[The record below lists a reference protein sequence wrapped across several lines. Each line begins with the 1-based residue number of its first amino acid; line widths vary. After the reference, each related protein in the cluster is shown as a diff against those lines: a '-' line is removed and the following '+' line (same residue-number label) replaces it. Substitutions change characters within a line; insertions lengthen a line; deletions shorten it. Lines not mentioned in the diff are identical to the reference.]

1 MRPIMHRGV
10 QRIINR
16 KHGVEPLEDQA
27 MMQIYGSL
35 SERLPIGQL
44 GGRLDTRERSASR
57 GRIVTISR
65 LLLAAPFLI
74 VLSAGAQ
81 APENNRP
88 PLFFRE
94 DWKEIAAA
102 TPVTQEH
109 VANPKLQVVLYGP
122 GKDGIRKSHHDTP
135 KDDPYYI
142 WLGSCPANCAIAL
155 RDKDAF
161 VDLTG
166 LAKIR
171 WRTKQTGFRS
181 VRLTLKLGNGTW
193 LVSDY
198 AEGPAVDWHESEFSI
213 AGIRWRRMDIKTI
226 VEGPW
231 VANPDLSQVDEIGWT
246 ELAPGG
252 GTPASSRVDWI
263 EVYGRPVARR
273 S

>member
-1 MRPIMHRGV
+1 MAWNEFHQYMPIVAHAPHSGAPGAAHDRRMRAP
-10 QRIINR
+10 
-16 KHGVEPLEDQA
+16 A
-27 MMQIYGSL
+27 
-35 SERLPIGQL
+35 
-44 GGRLDTRERSASR
+44 RS
-57 GRIVTISR
+57 
-65 LLLAAPFLI
+65 PFLI
-74 VLSAGAQ
+74 VLSAGPGSGGQSA
-81 APENNRP
+81 AAV
-88 PLFFRE
+88 FRE
-94 DWKEIAAA
+94 EWKETAAV

-109 VANPKLQVVLYGP
+109 VANPKLLVALYGP
-122 GKDGIRKSHHDTP
+122 GKAGIRKSHHDAP
-135 KDDPYYI
+135 KHDPYYI

-198 AEGPAVDWHESEFSI
+198 AEGPSVDWHESEFSI
-213 AGIRWRRMDIKTI
+213 AGIRWRRLDIKTI

-231 VANPDLSQVDEIGWT
+231 VASPDLSQVDEIGWT
-246 ELAPGG
+246 ELAPGA

-263 EVYGRPVARR
+263 EVYGRRVARP
-273 S
+273 